1 MKQIKDWIVNHKKS
15 TIAILIGIVFLIAI
29 GSIVLTFNARQV
41 KDSRKS
47 VIDTGG
53 TDTTKVVETKKD
65 ENEKEVKAEITK
77 ETSGNAVVEKP
88 VDSTTNTAD
97 SSNSNSA
104 SNNSSTPQV
113 QSETKVNDTTIKKVE
128 KTVETIP
135 FIIIDAYANTGAQ
148 SRVYQEGVN
157 GQKEIR
163 YEVIYTNGKETSRKK
178 IGETIT
184 VNPKNRIIERY
195 IEVSP
200 RKVEIQEVEDKNQ
213 PVYKYIVKDRW
224 FVRVHKTGE
233 FLLFYSSTEAYKKHE
248 DLGNNGLTSN
258 WGTYEPEKVYTDEV
272 AYYKKIKQE
281 VVQEAIYEWSR

>member
-1 MKQIKDWIVNHKKS
+1 MNKIKDWIISHKKTS
-15 TIAILIGIVFLIAI
+15 IAILVGIVFLIAI
-29 GSIVLTFNARQV
+29 GSIVSTFNARQV
-41 KDSRKS
+41 KDSRKP

-53 TDTTKVVETKKD
+53 IDTTKVVETKKD
-65 ENEKEVKAEITK
+65 ENGKEVKVEVTK
-77 ETSGNAVVEKP
+77 DTSGNAVVEKP

-128 KTVETIP
+128 KIVETIP
-135 FIIIDAYANTGAQ
+135 FIVIDAYANTGAQ

-163 YEVIYTNGKETSRKK
+163 YEVVYTNGKETSRKK

-184 VNPKNRIIERY
+184 INPKNRIIERY

-200 RKVEIQEVEDKNQ
+200 RKVEIQEVDDTTRPIYRTKS
-213 PVYKYIVKDRW
+213 VDRW
-224 FVRVHKTGE
+224 FVEYRDRTVKIYYNE
-233 FLLFYSSTEAYKKHE
+233 NEAFNEYGSGK
-248 DLGNNGLTSN
+248 NVRR
-258 WGTYEPEKVYTDEV
+258 WGTYEPETVKTDIVIGYE
-272 AYYKKIKQE
+272 KIKKE
-281 VVQEAIYEWSR
+281 VIQEAVYEWRR

>member
-1 MKQIKDWIVNHKKS
+1 MKQIKDWIIRHKKTS
-15 TIAILIGIVFLIAI
+15 IAIVIATVLLISI
-29 GSIVLTFNARQV
+29 GSIVSTFNARQV
-41 KDSRKS
+41 QDAKKP
-47 VIDTGG
+47 VIDTG
-53 TDTTKVVETKKD
+53 TNTKVVETKKD
-65 ENEKEVKAEITK
+65 ESGKEVKAEDTK
-77 ETSGNAVVEKP
+77 TAEESAVSEKP

-135 FIIIDAYANTGAQ
+135 FIVIDAYANTGAQ
-148 SRVYQEGVN
+148 SRVFQEGVN

-163 YEVIYTNGKETSRKK
+163 YEVVYTNGKETSRKK

-224 FVRVHKTGE
+224 FVRDRNGN
-233 FLLFYSSTEAYKKHE
+233 LWLFYSAKEAE
-248 DLGNNGLTSN
+248 DKYLENGRNGFVSN

-272 AYYKKIKQE
+272 AYYKKIKKE
-281 VVQEAIYEWSR
+281 VIQEAIYEWSR

>member
-1 MKQIKDWIVNHKKS
+1 MNKIKDWIIRHKKTS
-15 TIAILIGIVFLIAI
+15 IAIVIATVLLISI
-29 GSIVLTFNARQV
+29 GSIVSTFNARQV
-41 KDSRKS
+41 KDSRKP

-53 TDTTKVVETKKD
+53 TDTTKVVETKKA

-104 SNNSSTPQV
+104 SNNNSTPQV

-135 FIIIDAYANTGAQ
+135 FIVIDAYANTGAQ

-163 YEVIYTNGKETSRKK
+163 YEVVYTNGKETSRKK

-195 IEVSP
+195 VEVSP
-200 RKVEIQEVEDKNQ
+200 RKVTVQEVDDTTRPIYRTKS
-213 PVYKYIVKDRW
+213 VDRW
-224 FVRVHKTGE
+224 FVRDRRGN
-233 FLLFYSSTEAYKKHE
+233 LWLFYSAKEAEEKYLE
-248 DLGNNGLTSN
+248 NGRNGFISN
-258 WGTYEPEKVYTDEV
+258 WGTYEPETVKTDIVIGYE
-272 AYYKKIKQE
+272 KIKKE
-281 VVQEAIYEWSR
+281 VIQEAVYEWSR